1 MIPGSG
7 RSPGEGNGNPVQ
19 YSCLENS
26 MDRGAW
32 RAIVHRVMR
41 IWTRLRDL
49 TLSHYPL
56 LIFSMGLFISYLFA
70 GILTSWTW
78 ILVVLYTSFIVLADV
93 IIFIARLGR
102 CRCSD
107 HPGFRMDSV
116 ATRQSREKMV
126 GDGKRVCPQPPLLVK
141 AVTGV
146 LRKTQVAWRQNDCLP
161 LPTMPFRTSPKLA
174 FLQKRGNLLSIGCCV
189 EQMSKFM

>member
-1 MIPGSG
+1 
-7 RSPGEGNGNPVQ
+7 
-19 YSCLENS
+19 

-32 RAIVHRVMR
+32 QATVHRVMR

-56 LIFSMGLFISYLFA
+56 LIFCMGLFISYLFA
-70 GILTSWTW
+70 EIPTSWTW
-78 ILVVLYTSFIVLADV
+78 ILVVLYTSFIVLADA

-102 CRCSD
+102 CRCRD

-116 ATRQSREKMV
+116 ATRQSKEKMV

-146 LRKTQVAWRQNDCLP
+146 PRKTQVAWRQNGCLP